1 MATVQPIITTR
12 FAHQFV
18 LESGAGIT
26 IESDLAWTS
35 IAVDYGNEGDEN
47 DPPSMSYINLV
58 DDSATGVSY
67 GQGNKVVAMLPLSF
81 EFVLDTVEEEEES
94 SAHVSVKWINRRIT

>member
-35 IAVDYGNEGDEN
+35 IAVDYGNEGVET
-47 DPPSMSYINLV
+47 DPPTRTYINII
-58 DDSATGVSY
+58 DDSETGVSF
-67 GQGNKVVAMLPLSF
+67 GQGNKVVAMLPLSL
-81 EFVLDTVEEEEES
+81 ENISVAEETD
-94 SAHVSVKWINRRIT
+94 ARVSVKWINRRII